1 MSLLFKLGLGVFF
14 FALGLGYL
22 YRPDLI
28 DRMNALIHYYL
39 LNDAHIAL
47 ERRKWGMFFLLL
59 SFLLLYMT
67 YASMNGAAVRP

>member
-1 MSLLFKLGLGVFF
+1 MNPTLKIFFGLFF

-28 DRMNALIHYYL
+28 ERMNALLREYF

-59 SFLLLYMT
+59 SFLFLYMA
-67 YASMNGAAVRP
+67 YAAMEKTF